1 MMKLHES
8 QYKTQDPRSKES
20 KKEKENFINMASKGK
35 FNFNEAFISEHEN
48 L

>member
-20 KKEKENFINMASKGK
+20 KKEKENFRNM
-35 FNFNEAFISEHEN
+35 EN